1 MERERYE
8 IRSMTPQEA
17 TLAVA
22 WAEAEGWNPGRFDL
36 ACFLAA
42 DPDGFLTGLLDGQPI
57 AVISAV
63 KYAASFGFLGFYVVA
78 PEYRGQGYGLRLW
91 NAALERLAGRTIGLD
106 GVVAQ
111 QENYR
116 KSGFEFSFR
125 TLRMQGTCGGP
136 APVDPEIVPLREI
149 AFDTLR
155 EYDRTCFPAERT
167 AFLERWIR
175 QPESTPLGILHGGQ
189 LAGYGMIRTCGTGRK
204 IGPLF
209 ADSPEL
215 AERLH
220 AALIAA
226 PPPGTPYWW
235 DVVETNAAAVE
246 MAGRLGLNRVFECAR
261 MYAGKAPELP
271 LQRIFGTTS
280 LELG

>member
-36 ACFLAA
+36 GCFLAA
-42 DPDGFLTGLLDGQPI
+42 DPDGFLVGRLDGEPI

-63 KYAASFGFLGFYVVA
+63 KYGASFGFLGFYIVA
-78 PEYRGQGYGLRLW
+78 PQYRGQGYGLRLW
-91 NAALERLAGRTIGLD
+91 NAALARLAGRTIGLD

-116 KSGFEFSFR
+116 KSGFEFSYR
-125 TLRMQGTCGGP
+125 TLRMQGVCGGP
-136 APVDPEIVPLREI
+136 APVDAEIVPLSEI
-149 AFDTLR
+149 AFDTICD
-155 EYDRTCFPAERT
+155 YDRPFFPADRT
-167 AFLERWIR
+167 AFLKAWIR
-175 QPESTPLGILHGGQ
+175 QPESTALGILHGGK

-226 PPPGTPYWW
+226 PPPGTPVLW
-235 DVVETNAAAVE
+235 DIVETNAAAVE
-246 MAGRLGLNRVFECAR
+246 LGRRLGLNCVFECAR

-271 LQRIFGTTS
+271 LHRIFGTTS